1 MKKIVRQQNY
11 LKELIN
17 SQENRPI
24 SKETL
29 RSTLK
34 GLLEPLLDKPE
45 VGVVLYRIIDQTGL
59 KGLIQR
65 LKFSEIEAYDFS
77 DESENLREKV
87 WANTEFLCVLTHRF
101 VSIILWDSKTE
112 NKNFVRYYS
121 ICNSRLQEEA
131 LDIINRNTIIDVK
144 GFHDRFRPDRRD
156 NTLLNSSIRKIIEN
170 LDESSKDAVL
180 GFAEEQTQE
189 PVYDDNTRF
198 IAHEIKNQLS
208 ICDLYTEVIR
218 KYCAKNSLND
228 ENINKSLNCISRA
241 IQMASNSLISLK
253 SINNLDLKALILKDL
268 ISEIV
273 DLTKVYSECKNI
285 EYIVENEAECE
296 ILADKDKLEAVLI
309 NLIKN
314 ASESFDLDEN
324 DLKNDKYIKIK
335 TEVDGDFGIIRIS
348 NNGKE
353 IVDSQRIFEKGYT
366 TKNTGSGLGL
376 LISKKSMEEQFGQ
389 LELVHSDS
397 DYTEFVVKIGLV

>member
-11 LKELIN
+11 LKELID

-24 SKETL
+24 SRETL
-29 RSTLK
+29 ICMLR

-45 VGVVLYRIIDQTGL
+45 IGVVLYRIINQTGL

-65 LKFSEIEAYDFS
+65 LKFSEIEAHDFS

-101 VSIILWDSKTE
+101 VSIIIWDSRTE
-112 NKNFVRYYS
+112 DKNFVRYYS
-121 ICNSRLQEEA
+121 IYNSRLQEEA
-131 LDIINRNTIIDVK
+131 LDIINRNSIIDVK

-180 GFAEEQTQE
+180 GFAEEQTQK

-208 ICDLYTEVIR
+208 ICDLYSEVIR
-218 KYCAKNSLND
+218 KYCVKNSIND
-228 ENINKSLNCISRA
+228 ENINKSLDCISRA
-241 IQMASNSLISLK
+241 IQMANNSLISLK
-253 SINNLDLKALILKDL
+253 SINNLDLKPLNLKNLIN
-268 ISEIV
+268 EIV
-273 DLTKVYSECKNI
+273 DLTKVYLECKNI
-285 EYIVENEAECE
+285 EYIIENTIECD
-296 ILADKDKLEAVLI
+296 ILADKDKLTAVLV

-314 ASESFDLDEN
+314 ASEAFEIDEN
-324 DLKNDKYIKIK
+324 ELKNGKYIKIK
-335 TEVDGDFGIIRIS
+335 TEKDGDFGIVRIS

-353 IVDSQRIFEKGYT
+353 ITEPLKIFEKGYT
-366 TKNTGSGLGL
+366 TKNTGSGMGL
-376 LISKKSMEEQFGQ
+376 IICKKSMEEQFGQ
-389 LELVHSDS
+389 LELTHSDS
-397 DYTEFVVKIGLV
+397 NYTEFIVKIGLV

>member
-45 VGVVLYRIIDQTGL
+45 IGVVLYRIIDQTGL

-101 VSIILWDSKTE
+101 VSIILWDSKTDD
-112 NKNFVRYYS
+112 KNFVRYYS
-121 ICNSRLQEEA
+121 IYNSRLQEEA
-131 LDIINRNTIIDVK
+131 LDIINRNSIIDVK

-180 GFAEEQTQE
+180 GFAEEQTQK

-208 ICDLYTEVIR
+208 ICDLYSEVIR
-218 KYCAKNSLND
+218 KYCVKNSIND
-228 ENINKSLNCISRA
+228 ENINKSLDCISRA
-241 IQMASNSLISLK
+241 IQMANNSLISLK
-253 SINNLDLKALILKDL
+253 SINNLDLKPLNLKNLIN
-268 ISEIV
+268 EIV
-273 DLTKVYSECKNI
+273 DLTKVYLECKNI
-285 EYIVENEAECE
+285 EYIIENTIECD
-296 ILADKDKLEAVLI
+296 ILADRDKLTAVLV

-314 ASESFDLDEN
+314 ASEAFEIDEN
-324 DLKNDKYIKIK
+324 ELKNGKYIKIK
-335 TEVDGDFGIIRIS
+335 TEKDGDFGIVRIS

-353 IVDSQRIFEKGYT
+353 ITEPLKIFEKGYT
-366 TKNTGSGLGL
+366 TKNTGSGMGL
-376 LISKKSMEEQFGQ
+376 IICKKSMEEQFGQ
-389 LELVHSDS
+389 LELTHSDS
-397 DYTEFVVKIGLV
+397 NYTEFIVKIGLV

>member
-17 SQENRPI
+17 SQENKPI

-29 RSTLK
+29 KATIK

-87 WANTEFLCVLTHRF
+87 WANTEFLCILTHRF
-101 VSIILWDSKTE
+101 VSIILWDSNTE
-112 NKNFVRYYS
+112 DKNFVRYYS
-121 ICNSRLQEEA
+121 IYNSRLQEEA
-131 LDIINRNTIIDVK
+131 LDIINRNSIIDVK

-180 GFAEEQTQE
+180 GFAEEQNFE
-189 PVYDDNTRF
+189 PLYDDNTRY

-208 ICDLYTEVIR
+208 IVDLYTEVIR
-218 KYCAKNSLND
+218 KYCAKNNIND
-228 ENINKSLNCISRA
+228 ENLNKNLNCISRA
-241 IQMASNSLISLK
+241 IQLASNSLISLK
-253 SINNLDLKALILKDL
+253 SINNLDLKVLILKDL

-285 EYIVENEAECE
+285 EYIVENEVECE
-296 ILADKDKLEAVLI
+296 ILADKDKLSGVLI

-314 ASESFDLDEN
+314 ASEAFEIDEN
-324 DLKNDKYIKIK
+324 VTKNGKYIKIK
-335 TEVDGDFGIIRIS
+335 TEIDGDFGIIRIS

-353 IVDSQRIFEKGYT
+353 IVDTQKIFDKGFT
-366 TKNTGSGLGL
+366 TKNAGSGLGL
-376 LISKKSMEEQFGQ
+376 YICKKTMEEQCGQ
-389 LELVHSDS
+389 LELVHSGS

>member
-87 WANTEFLCVLTHRF
+87 LSNTEFLCVLTHRF
-101 VSIILWDSKTE
+101 VSIILWDSKTDD
-112 NKNFVRYYS
+112 KNFVRYYS
-121 ICNSRLQEEA
+121 IYNSRLQEEA
-131 LDIINRNTIIDVK
+131 LDIINRNSIIDVK

-180 GFAEEQTQE
+180 GFAEEQTLE
-189 PVYDDNTRF
+189 PVYDDNTRY

-218 KYCAKNSLND
+218 KYCAKNNIND
-228 ENINKSLNCISRA
+228 ENINKNLNCISRA
-241 IQMASNSLISLK
+241 IQLASNSLISLK
-253 SINNLDLKALILKDL
+253 SINNLDLKALILKDI

-296 ILADKDKLEAVLI
+296 ILADKDKISSVLI

-314 ASESFDLDEN
+314 ASEAFEIDEN
-324 DLKNDKYIKIK
+324 VPKNGKYIKIK
-335 TEVDGDFGIIRIS
+335 TEIDGDFGIIRIS

-353 IVDSQRIFEKGYT
+353 IVDSQRIFEKGFT
-366 TKNTGSGLGL
+366 TKNAGSGLGL
-376 LISKKSMEEQFGQ
+376 IMSKKAMEEQFGQ

-397 DYTEFVVKIGLV
+397 DYTEFIVKIGLV